1 MSQSEKNYV
10 FDPSNYRDKSSDWY
24 DYFDKKRRKEIFD
37 IINTHPDIIEEHKK
51 NPVGYRDHPS
61 PQLQRVHNY
70 FRMQP
75 TFGKYYIYA
84 EKEWN
89 TYRIAE
95 VREFG
100 ELPVLLDGEFDTEE
114 EAMHAVFL
122 QRIQDIRD
130 ELK

>member
-1 MSQSEKNYV
+1 MATVREDRVSN
-10 FDPSNYRDKSSDWY
+10 PSIYRDKSSDWY
-24 DYFDKKRRKEIFD
+24 EYFDQKRRAEILD
-37 IINTHPDIIEEHKK
+37 IISAHQNIIEEHRK
-51 NPVGYRDHPS
+51 NPFGYRNHPS
-61 PQLQRVHNY
+61 PYLQRVHNY

-84 EKEWN
+84 EKDWD

-95 VREFG
+95 IRAFG
-100 ELPVLLDGEFDTEE
+100 ELPILLDRSYGTEE

-130 ELK
+130 EIK